1 MVLLVGRRVPFQPQS
16 QPQPSVPTERF
27 QPRGFQPRGSNSHP
41 IQTSFSGGRNL
52 SPDPIH
58 GPFVGGRRGGV
69 HLRPQSPPNPSR
81 GRPGAAPISG
91 PDLTIPTPGA
101 GKRAP
106 FPIPPL
112 TPGRGG
118 GAVQPQ
124 VRPVRPH
131 AAAGSRGSAA
141 GGGSATRGMSGA
153 LRGERRGS
161 VRPGER
167 GQPAPSRGR
176 GTLPLSTRTKSASEP
191 PPKVTQSSSG
201 RAAQGAVRTAR
212 GSSAVFCPNASIA
225 HRVNPLE
232 PLLSSVGSAPQGG
245 DGALIRGFPVRSYR
259 GAPLSITAAFPPP
272 RCVPPSPRLIYGSLL
287 IPLRHLRKYLRAAAL
302 GAGQWRGGR
311 RGKLW
316 GRSISELFLLRFS
329 YRLFLPN
336 AFGEPLP
343 SYARRGDGTAAFLGS
358 SFTPL

>member
-1 MVLLVGRRVPFQPQS
+1 M
-16 QPQPSVPTERF
+16 
-27 QPRGFQPRGSNSHP
+27 
-41 IQTSFSGGRNL
+41 
-52 SPDPIH
+52 
-58 GPFVGGRRGGV
+58 
-69 HLRPQSPPNPSR
+69 
-81 GRPGAAPISG
+81 
-91 PDLTIPTPGA
+91 
-101 GKRAP
+101 
-106 FPIPPL
+106 
-112 TPGRGG
+112 
-118 GAVQPQ
+118 
-124 VRPVRPH
+124 
-131 AAAGSRGSAA
+131 
-141 GGGSATRGMSGA
+141 
-153 LRGERRGS
+153 
-161 VRPGER
+161 
-167 GQPAPSRGR
+167 
-176 GTLPLSTRTKSASEP
+176 STRTKSASEP
-191 PPKVTQSSSG
+191 PPKGTQSSSG

-232 PLLSSVGSAPQGG
+232 PLLRSVGSAPQGG

>member
-1 MVLLVGRRVPFQPQS
+1 M
-16 QPQPSVPTERF
+16 
-27 QPRGFQPRGSNSHP
+27 
-41 IQTSFSGGRNL
+41 
-52 SPDPIH
+52 
-58 GPFVGGRRGGV
+58 
-69 HLRPQSPPNPSR
+69 
-81 GRPGAAPISG
+81 
-91 PDLTIPTPGA
+91 
-101 GKRAP
+101 
-106 FPIPPL
+106 
-112 TPGRGG
+112 
-118 GAVQPQ
+118 QPQ

-191 PPKVTQSSSG
+191 PPKGTQSSSG

-343 SYARRGDGTAAFLGS
+343 SYARWGDGTAAFLGS

>member
-1 MVLLVGRRVPFQPQS
+1 M
-16 QPQPSVPTERF
+16 
-27 QPRGFQPRGSNSHP
+27 
-41 IQTSFSGGRNL
+41 
-52 SPDPIH
+52 
-58 GPFVGGRRGGV
+58 
-69 HLRPQSPPNPSR
+69 
-81 GRPGAAPISG
+81 
-91 PDLTIPTPGA
+91 
-101 GKRAP
+101 
-106 FPIPPL
+106 
-112 TPGRGG
+112 
-118 GAVQPQ
+118 QPQ

-131 AAAGSRGSAA
+131 AAAGSRGAAA

-191 PPKVTQSSSG
+191 PPKGTQSSSG

-232 PLLSSVGSAPQGG
+232 PLLRSVGSAPQGG

-287 IPLRHLRKYLRAAAL
+287 IPLRHLRKYVRAAAL
-302 GAGQWRGGR
+302 GAGQWRGGGER
-311 RGKLW
+311 EALGAKHLRAV
-316 GRSISELFLLRFS
+316 SPSLFLS
-329 YRLFLPN
+329 PFL
-336 AFGEPLP
+336 AKRV
-343 SYARRGDGTAAFLGS
+343 RRAAAFLCETGRWHRS
-358 SFTPL
+358 LPRFLIYALVKGAVTYGAQPAGCGARG

>member
-81 GRPGAAPISG
+81 GRSGAAPISG

-118 GAVQPQ
+118 GGAAPGPP
-124 VRPVRPH
+124 RPSPRGRREPRCSRRRWERN
-131 AAAGSRGSAA
+131 AGYERSAA
-141 GGGSATRGMSGA
+141 GG
-153 LRGERRGS
+153 
-161 VRPGER
+161 
-167 GQPAPSRGR
+167 
-176 GTLPLSTRTKSASEP
+176 
-191 PPKVTQSSSG
+191 
-201 RAAQGAVRTAR
+201 TAR
-212 GSSAVFCPNASIA
+212 IGP
-225 HRVNPLE
+225 
-232 PLLSSVGSAPQGG
+232 
-245 DGALIRGFPVRSYR
+245 
-259 GAPLSITAAFPPP
+259 
-272 RCVPPSPRLIYGSLL
+272 
-287 IPLRHLRKYLRAAAL
+287 
-302 GAGQWRGGR
+302 
-311 RGKLW
+311 
-316 GRSISELFLLRFS
+316 
-329 YRLFLPN
+329 
-336 AFGEPLP
+336 
-343 SYARRGDGTAAFLGS
+343 AR
-358 SFTPL
+358 